1 KSPLVSPLRQRRPY
15 WEASYT
21 EAPIV
26 VVREHDLLLTPSA
39 MTPYN
44 FNPTEM
50 LFTPRG
56 HEAKDDHG
64 RLVEDEERAE
74 GRVSKEVVLKYLECI
89 GGWRAISAML
99 GMTMSMQAFKLASDL
114 WLTKWSNGADHMDP
128 AVFVSSVNV
137 NMTNGFVFVY
147 CVRGTSELFSAMLA
161 SLLAAPMRFFDV
173 TPIGRI
179 LNRAA

>member
-1 KSPLVSPLRQRRPY
+1 
-15 WEASYT
+15 
-21 EAPIV
+21 
-26 VVREHDLLLTPSA
+26 